1 MQRESARFA
10 SHPPGSVPKVQQ
22 RLEMIL
28 AIFALCSFAASVSS
42 RAVDPLTAMIAEH
55 FSVAVTTAALLSSA
69 YALPFA
75 LFQPVL
81 GPVGDIWG
89 KSRLLRLSL
98 WILAFSLLAGAF
110 APSISILIVLRF
122 IGGMA
127 SGGTVPSGM
136 ALIGDRFSGEKRQVA
151 LSRFVGAGLLG
162 QIFSASAAGVLAVT
176 FGWQAAFLVAGAIT
190 LVAAIIASIYL
201 REPANRQQRSF
212 SLAEAIRGYRM
223 VFANPRAYLCF
234 GTVMAEGIALWGVT
248 PFIADLLITSDTGGT
263 REAGII
269 IGGIGVGGVL
279 FTLVLPMM
287 LRTMGQTLLMAGGGV
302 VATAGLIGLAMEL
315 DWMTVAALFAV
326 TGFGYMML
334 HNSIQTHSVELAPTA
349 RSSAYSMHAFFFFTG
364 QSLGPI
370 LFGLVQHAAGAF
382 TALVACAILFAATGI
397 IVALLFA
404 RLQRV

>member
-1 MQRESARFA
+1 
-10 SHPPGSVPKVQQ
+10 
-22 RLEMIL
+22 MIL

-162 QIFSASAAGVLAVT
+162 QIFSASAAGVLAVM
-176 FGWQAAFLVAGAIT
+176 FGWQVAFLVAGAIT

-201 REPANRQQRSF
+201 REPANRPQRSF

-248 PFIADLLITSDTGGT
+248 PFISDLLITSGTGGT

-279 FTLVLPMM
+279 FTLVLPTM

-302 VATAGLIGLAMEL
+302 VATAGLIGLAMER